1 MRPPFAPLALD
12 RVAAA
17 HPHIAAL
24 RDAVQAAEAARADL
38 EWADDYCMTSGS
50 WDRANRRVLEA
61 TRALNAALLAQI
73 EQQAAQITAQGEA
86 VAADL
91 RRIEAIAR
99 DAMATP

>member
-1 MRPPFAPLALD
+1 MAAMD
-12 RVAAA
+12 AIAAA

-24 RDAVQAAEAARADL
+24 RDAVRAAEAARSDV
-38 EWADDYCMTSGS
+38 EWSDDYCMTSGS

-61 TRALNAALLAQI
+61 TRALNAALMALI

-99 DAMATP
+99 DAMAAP